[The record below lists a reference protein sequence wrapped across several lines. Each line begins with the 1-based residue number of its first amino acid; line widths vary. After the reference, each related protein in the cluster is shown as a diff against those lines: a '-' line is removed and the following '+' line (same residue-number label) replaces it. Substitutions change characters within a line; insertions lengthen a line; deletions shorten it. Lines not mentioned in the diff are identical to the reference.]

1 MRISY
6 SHVPVFLLLL
16 GIAFLFFIFNRN
28 FPFTIPLKTAK
39 SCI

>member
-16 GIAFLFFIFNRN
+16 GIAFLFLYSTEIF
-28 FPFTIPLKTAK
+28 PSLYP
-39 SCI
+39 